1 MANPSKPSTVK
12 ISVMKKVLE
21 DLQPIQ
27 YDIQNPPAYSFES
40 ITGDM
45 NSLLKKTG
53 DTGLQENAAKVAGE
67 RYHSS
72 VKYVQ
77 QGWRDTSSGVA
88 ALVSLLQTTIAKH
101 GAADTQA
108 ADNATNTNTATTG
121 GAAGK
126 GA

>member
-1 MANPSKPSTVK
+1 MANPSKPSDLK
-12 ISVMKKVLE
+12 IGVMKQVLE
-21 DLQPIQ
+21 DLQSIQ

-53 DTGLQENAAKVAGE
+53 DTGLQENAAKEAGR

-77 QGWRDTSSGVA
+77 QGWRDTTSGVDT
-88 ALVSLLQTTIAKH
+88 LITLLQATIAKH
-101 GAADTQA
+101 TAADGQA
-108 ADNATNTNTATTG
+108 ADNATNTNTSTTAPAT
-121 GAAGK
+121 K
-126 GA
+126 G

>member
-1 MANPSKPSTVK
+1 MANPSKPSDLK
-12 ISVMKKVLE
+12 IGVMKQVLE
-21 DLQPIQ
+21 DLQSIQ

-53 DTGLQENAAKVAGE
+53 DTGLQENAAKEAGR

-77 QGWRDTSSGVA
+77 QGWRDTTSGVDT
-88 ALVSLLQTTIAKH
+88 LITLLQATIAKH
-101 GAADTQA
+101 
-108 ADNATNTNTATTG
+108 TA
-121 GAAGK
+121 
-126 GA
+126 